1 MKKNRRKIFFCFCL
15 AALFLVGCGK
25 KEYEAKN
32 VIEEQGNTFQIGD
45 LQLEVKSQDK
55 REEIKP
61 KKPQGYYNHYKKE
74 EGYYY
79 HMLYGTLKNTGDKK
93 VKVNQIKVEGISQKE
108 HYQGKLVLINEIQS
122 YFWEEIEP
130 GAELEFYAFSIVEQK
145 SKAPTEYCFYFDED
159 GKTDK
164 EQKSF
169 DYKIKYTIPLDLKMS
184 KDN

>member
-79 HMLYGTLKNTGDKK
+79 HVLYGTLKNTGDKK

-130 GAELEFYAFSIVEQK
+130 GAELEFYAFPLLSKKAKRRQNIAFILTRTEKQTK
-145 SKAPTEYCFYFDED
+145 SRRVL
-159 GKTDK
+159 
-164 EQKSF
+164 
-169 DYKIKYTIPLDLKMS
+169 IIR
-184 KDN
+184 